1 MKLTKDAYHEHLE
14 KDRVTTMIN
23 YIFYQAVCPM
33 PAVAAEFFPPD
44 HRVRTRLLGGKE

>member
-23 YIFYQAVCPM
+23 YIFYQAVCPIA
-33 PAVAAEFFPPD
+33 AVAADFSRRAIVCKHVCLE
-44 HRVRTRLLGGKE
+44 GKK